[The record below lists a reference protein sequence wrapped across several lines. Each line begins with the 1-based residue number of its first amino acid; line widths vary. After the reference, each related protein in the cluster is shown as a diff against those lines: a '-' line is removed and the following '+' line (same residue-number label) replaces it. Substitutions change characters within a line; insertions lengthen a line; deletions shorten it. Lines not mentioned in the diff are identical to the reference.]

1 MLVFCCILN
10 QLVAAAAIQTSNA
23 TQLKAPADGCSDSPD
38 WLGLKLVK
46 DDCVGTVNKLYNIEV
61 LEHGRK
67 RYEFLGIGAEAEF
80 KLPKMKTPRR
90 YTVGACTL
98 VLAMMDIFK
107 PGELPNQPKGP
118 FYETDI
124 ATYSDLHFAALN
136 VELHCVVLRHGGGYG
151 AVGRFPRDRF
161 GDRELFLSTGFV
173 EIKADTR
180 SGEYG
185 SIGVMI
191 MSTESYENR
200 LIPPG
205 ISPALTSTFGL
216 PNVLNIN
223 ESTVIRLDS

>member
-1 MLVFCCILN
+1 MSFLPACQKAHCVTAMLVFCCILN
-10 QLVAAAAIQTSNA
+10 QLVAAAAILSSNA
-23 TQLKAPADGCSDSPD
+23 TQLKTSADGCSDSPD

-46 DDCVGTVNKLYNIEV
+46 DDCVGAVNKFYNIEV
-61 LEHGRK
+61 LEHGRE

-98 VLAMMDIFK
+98 VVVMMDIFK
-107 PGELPNQPKGP
+107 PGELPNPPKGP

-124 ATYSDLHFAALN
+124 ATYSDLHFTALN
-136 VELHCVVLRHGGGYG
+136 VELQCVVLRHGGGYG
-151 AVGRFPRDRF
+151 AVG
-161 GDRELFLSTGFV
+161 
-173 EIKADTR
+173 
-180 SGEYG
+180 EYG

-191 MSTESYENR
+191 MSMESYENR

-205 ISPALTSTFGL
+205 ISPAPTSTFGL

-223 ESTVIRLDS
+223 ESTAIRLDS